1 MEKNEWLQ
9 LEGMII
15 AVDLD
20 PEAVSAYVAKT
31 GVIAELEWYPQTPNM
46 MGITVA
52 TDGEALASWK
62 NKTDGVVPGPTLISF
77 VEDLAGQLNAE
88 VMIGDMGVDRLPE
101 DAQPA
106 ERSDSEETGPMRIV
120 EISSTP
126 ASAVPLMAAF
136 EGVDVADLELAG
148 EKRALMAEL
157 PVERSGWYLGDVP
170 LVTLTY
176 HDGEFQAFLVEDE
189 DPENVVTFNWAMEQK
204 LVPGAASLS
213 DATAVSRAEE
223 LVGSRSTVLR
233 IHDGVPGV
241 SGDAAWESASAS
253 GSAAVRQ
260 FIAALGL
267 PDSVADYLLGNKT
280 LSDIEGATV
289 HEARGVSNAI
299 GRSMNIMLDQKESDS
314 EVWER
319 YSQRVSERPW
329 QVPVTSGIE
338 AAVGTALIVLGRGRG
353 RPRNWLGRLGTVA
366 GVLLMVD
373 AVGELALAKYVRAR
387 NQRRD
392 LKLSQLQ
399 TPGISD

>member
-1 MEKNEWLQ
+1 MEKIEWLQ

-106 ERSDSEETGPMRIV
+106 ERSDSEETGPMRVV

-148 EKRALMAEL
+148 QKRALMAEL

-213 DATAVSRAEE
+213 DADAVAMAEE

-253 GSAAVRQ
+253 GSAAVHQ
-260 FIAALGL
+260 FVAALGL

-280 LSDIEGATV
+280 LSDIEGASV